1 MADERRVLCACGG
14 LFRAGG
20 APHRSRKRKGSQ
32 ERCPARAV
40 VCRSCRRSSVPHRRG
55 HPYVSSRLAQGRR
68 RNYIRCGA
76 LFSDVRVDAS
86 VYADV
91 VSYLVLPSVRGRYA
105 HAEHFKRRHVRAGRD
120 LQHASDSKA
129 RRLRC
134 GPWDDACLRG
144 REPSDAIFLL
154 REKRPALPAPGGAEI

>member
-1 MADERRVLCACGG
+1 MADERCVLCACGR

-20 APHRSRKRKGSQ
+20 APHRRQKRKGSQ
-32 ERCPARAV
+32 KRRPARPLVRA
-40 VCRSCRRSSVPHRRG
+40 CCLWTSLPHRRG
-55 HPYVSSRLAQGRR
+55 HPYAPSRLAQGRR

-86 VYADV
+86 LYADV
-91 VSYLVLPSVRGRYA
+91 LSHVVLPSVRGRYA